1 MKKLAGLMVATA
13 ALVGGAALGAKALFG
28 GAPAYYG
35 TLLDPPLPARDFE
48 LESVDGP
55 FRLSDLRGQHVAVFF
70 GYTSCPDVCPMTL
83 ARLTAARR
91 EVGDLGDRL
100 AIVLVTVDPERDSP
114 ERLAEY
120 ARAFGDNVYGLTGS
134 PEAIARVAT
143 GFGIYYARSEGDTE
157 AGYLVDHTATI
168 TVLDPEGRPRML
180 WAPQLGVDELASDM
194 DTLLKE

>member
-70 GYTSCPDVCPMTL
+70 GYTWSRSIPS
-83 ARLTAARR
+83 
-91 EVGDLGDRL
+91 
-100 AIVLVTVDPERDSP
+100 VT
-114 ERLAEY
+114 
-120 ARAFGDNVYGLTGS
+120 
-134 PEAIARVAT
+134 
-143 GFGIYYARSEGDTE
+143 
-157 AGYLVDHTATI
+157 
-168 TVLDPEGRPRML
+168 RPSVWPSTHGPSVTTCM
-180 WAPQLGVDELASDM
+180 A
-194 DTLLKE
+194 